1 MATKKL
7 TSKDYWN
14 NTYVNSKKTRYVPDY
29 NSLDNQNNKSLINLI
44 EKYSANKSV
53 LEIGAGDSDF
63 LIYLAKSNKVKFCR
77 IRLFS
82 IDVNLST
89 RAENL
94 GVNVEIINEDLFCD
108 QSKYFK
114 NFGFVYSLGVEHF
127 ENLFEVLLKTK
138 RYLKKDGIHYA
149 SIPNMSG
156 IYGLVT
162 KILDK
167 ELYEIHVPHDLDSF
181 VKGHEQAN
189 MKILHASY
197 QGYFSAG
204 LLTSCKPF
212 LDSGLSFLEFYLK
225 PYL

>member
-63 LIYLAKSNKVKFCR
+63 LIYLAKSNKSPSFAGLDYSPIGCK
-77 IRLFS
+77 
-82 IDVNLST
+82 NLST

-114 NFGFVYSLGVEHF
+114 NFGFVYSLGVVEHF

-156 IYGLVT
+156 IWT
-162 KILDK
+162 
-167 ELYEIHVPHDLDSF
+167 
-181 VKGHEQAN
+181 GHKN
-189 MKILHASY
+189 
-197 QGYFSAG
+197 
-204 LLTSCKPF
+204 TR
-212 LDSGLSFLEFYLK
+212 
-225 PYL
+225 